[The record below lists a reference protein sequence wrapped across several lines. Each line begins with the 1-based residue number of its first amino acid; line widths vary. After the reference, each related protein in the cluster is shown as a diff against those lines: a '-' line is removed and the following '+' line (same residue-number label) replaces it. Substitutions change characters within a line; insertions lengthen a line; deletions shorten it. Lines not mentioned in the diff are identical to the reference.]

1 MNLIKECAGAKSI
14 GISAHVRPDGDA
26 VGSSLALYLYL
37 KKTCPDADIKLFL
50 EPAPDSLGHLPLE
63 LIDSSYC
70 YEGTFDVYFALDAAA
85 DRIGDAEAFFASAK
99 KKINIDHHISNAA
112 GCGDVNMVNPK
123 AGSTAEVLFAL
134 MEEDMLDMDI
144 AMALYTAMIHDTGV
158 FQYSNT
164 SPETLQIAAKLIG
177 FGFNFP
183 RIIEE
188 SFYQKSFLQN
198 QIMGKVLTESV
209 RFLDDRC
216 VYGSV
221 DRATMDAFGAKKS
234 DFEGIVNQ
242 LKNTKGIDCAIFMYE
257 MEDGM
262 YKVSMRSNENVN
274 VSEIASCFGGGG
286 HVRAAGVTM
295 NGSVEEIIA
304 QLKEKIQEQY

>member
-37 KKTCPDADIKLFL
+37 KKECPEAEIKLFL
-50 EPAPDSLGHLPLE
+50 EPAPDSLRHLPLE
-63 LIDSSYC
+63 LIDSTYC
-70 YEGTFDVYFALDAAA
+70 YDGIFDVYFALDAPS
-85 DRIGDAEAFFASAK
+85 DRLGSAETFFASAK

-112 GCGDVNMVNPK
+112 GSGDVNVVNPK
-123 AGSTAEVLFAL
+123 AGSTAEVLFTL
-134 MEEDMLDMDI
+134 MDEDKLDEDI
-144 AMALYTAMIHDTGV
+144 AMALYTAIIHDTGV

-188 SFYQKSFLQN
+188 SFYQKTFMQN

-209 RFLDDRC
+209 RILDNRC
-216 VYGSV
+216 VYGYV
-221 DRATMDAFGAKKS
+221 DRVTMNQFGAKKA
-234 DFEGIVNQ
+234 DLDGIVNQ

-257 MEDGM
+257 MEDGK

-274 VSEIASCFGGGG
+274 VSEVVASFGGGG

-295 NGSVEEIIA
+295 EGSVEEIVA
-304 QLKEKIQEQY
+304 KLEEKIREQY

>member
-37 KKTCPDADIKLFL
+37 KKTCPDADLKLFL

-70 YEGTFDVYFALDAAA
+70 YEGTFDVYFALDAAV

-112 GCGDVNMVNPK
+112 GCGDVNVVNPK

-134 MEEDMLDMDI
+134 MEEDKLDMDI

-216 VYGSV
+216 VYGFI
-221 DRATMDAFGAKKS
+221 DRATMNDFGAKKS

-257 MEDGM
+257 MEDGI

-286 HVRAAGVTM
+286 HIRAAGVTM

-304 QLKEKIQEQY
+304 KLEEKIREQY